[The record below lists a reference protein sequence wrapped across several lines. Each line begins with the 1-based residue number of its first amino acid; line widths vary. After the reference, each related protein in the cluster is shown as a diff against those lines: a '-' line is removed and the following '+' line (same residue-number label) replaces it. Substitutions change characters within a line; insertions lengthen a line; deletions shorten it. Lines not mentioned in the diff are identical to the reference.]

1 MKSKNNLE
9 KTAVVYW
16 PFSIFRDIHLKKDIG
31 SIPLSFRD
39 RGYETTLIVG
49 EFLATDI
56 FGVNI
61 YETENSHYKIMNPLS
76 QAMEFIKVMKKLLRL
91 SPDIEITYN
100 RNPFFPLVMA
110 LYKFTNIFKFNK
122 KHKTKFII
130 KMDSDGDFRFTNFP
144 SHFLEETYFYRVL
157 NISTTVMLDLNHI
170 FSDYISI
177 ESECGLEKIKKI
189 LRKVEKL
196 VVIPNGC
203 ASSYFVDSNKEVP
216 KKENVTLSVSRVAR
230 QKSLET
236 LIEAFAQISSAFPD
250 WSVIIVGEIEDQ
262 SYYEELV
269 KLTEKVGLYNRVNF
283 EGTVSQEKLQ
293 ELYSKSS
300 IFCLPSNWESDSIS
314 RREALAA
321 GLPLITTEAGCGQSL
336 EKYGSI
342 VVPIGDSTSL
352 ASGLA
357 RLMSDVNLREEISES
372 QKRALISWDDVVD
385 RFINL

>member
-91 SPDIEITYN
+91 SPDIVITYN

-110 LYKFTNIFKFNK
+110 LYKFTNIFKFKK

-300 IFCLPSNWESDSIS
+300 IFCLPSNWEGDSIS

>member
-1 MKSKNNLE
+1 M
-9 KTAVVYW
+9 VYW

-91 SPDIEITYN
+91 SPDIVITYN

-110 LYKFTNIFKFNK
+110 LYKFTNIFKFKK

-300 IFCLPSNWESDSIS
+300 IFCLPSNWEGDSIS

>member
-91 SPDIEITYN
+91 SPDIVITYN

-110 LYKFTNIFKFNK
+110 LYKFTNIFKFKK

-203 ASSYFVDSNKEVP
+203 ASNYFVDSNKEVP

-300 IFCLPSNWESDSIS
+300 IFCLPSNWEGDSIS